1 MKEALD
7 IQVHGIVQGVG
18 FRPFVY
24 KIARRH
30 LIDGWVLNA
39 TEGVFIHAEGESRD
53 IDDFVMEI
61 SDNAPAAARVD
72 EILMKEVPLEGFDHF
87 EIRHSEEAA
96 TQATTLVS
104 PDLATCSECEA
115 ELFDPANR
123 RYHYPFIN
131 CTNCGP
137 RFTIIDEL
145 PYDRA
150 NTSMASFAMCDACA
164 TEYANPEDRR
174 FHAQPDACF
183 ACGPHISWRVVR
195 KAGEDVQGESA
206 QEQDAPV
213 RWGTTR
219 EESDAIFA
227 EAAALLQAGGIVA
240 VKGLGGFHLACD
252 ASNPKAL
259 AELRRRKHR
268 EGKAFAV
275 MMRTLE
281 DVRAV
286 CHVGN
291 AEEKL
296 LSGSVRPIVLLKKRA
311 DAHFAAGLADHLGEL
326 GVMLPYTP
334 VQHLLLDAFGG
345 TLVMTSGNLHNEP
358 IQIDDEEAF
367 AKLHA
372 VADAFLGN
380 NRLIRCRFDDSVV
393 RVIEAGSAGE
403 AVQMV
408 RRARGF
414 APMPLS
420 LKHGGASRCESEQ
433 QPVIFA
439 SGPEQKNTFCLLRG
453 EEAFVSQHI
462 GDMENAE
469 TFDAWLDAKAHYER
483 LFKAKPAVLA
493 ADAHPEYL
501 TSKWARSA
509 HEHAAAEAPHANGET
524 LQNANAGTP
533 GADAGDAL
541 PLEIVQHHHAHI
553 VSVMAENNLDE
564 AVIGVA
570 FDGTGYG
577 ADGCIWGG
585 EIMLANRQDFERFA
599 NFAYAPMPGG
609 AAAIKNPLRM
619 AYGMLWEYELLEH
632 PAAQRV
638 LEELGSAADVCDQ
651 MIERGLNCP
660 MTSSVGRMLDAAS
673 AMLGICTQPA
683 YEGEAAIL
691 LEAAMHEGS
700 CEQEPAGEPY
710 QIALTKNAATAEST
724 AHDTSVVLLDAQ
736 PLFAALLDD
745 MAAGVATCIIARKIH
760 DALVQ
765 AIVQTCLVAN
775 AAYSISTVALAGG
788 VFMNRYITEHAVV
801 ALEQAGFTVALN
813 VELPPNDGGISYG
826 QAAVAAAR
834 LSEKPTTK

>member
-1 MKEALD
+1 MREALD

-150 NTSMASFAMCDACA
+150 KTSMAPFAMCDACA

-195 KAGEDVQGESA
+195 KAGEDVQGEGA
-206 QEQDAPV
+206 QANSTPV
-213 RWGTTR
+213 RWGATR

-227 EAAALLQAGGIVA
+227 EAAALLRAGGIVA
-240 VKGLGGFHLACD
+240 VKGLGGFHLVCD
-252 ASNPKAL
+252 ASNPEAL

-275 MMRTLE
+275 MMHTLE
-281 DVRAV
+281 EVRAV

-311 DAHFAAGLADHLGEL
+311 DAHLAAGLADHLNEL

-345 TLVMTSGNLHNEP
+345 ALVMTSGNLHNEP
-358 IQIDDEEAF
+358 IQTDDEEAF
-367 AKLHA
+367 AKLHNI
-372 VADAFLGN
+372 ADAFLGN
-380 NRLIRCRFDDSVV
+380 NRPIRCRFDDSVV
-393 RVIEAGSAGE
+393 RVIKAGSAGE

-408 RRARGF
+408 RRARGY

-420 LKHGGASRCESEQ
+420 LKTSTANDSAGEQ

-439 SGPEQKNTFCLLRG
+439 AGPEQKNTFCLLRG

-469 TFDAWLDAKAHYER
+469 TFDAWLDAKTHYER
-483 LFKAKPAVLA
+483 LFKAEPTVLA

-501 TSKWARSA
+501 TSKWARDA
-509 HEHAAAEAPHANGET
+509 HERAGQAPQAGGEGAQAAGVAST
-524 LQNANAGTP
+524 Q
-533 GADAGDAL
+533 GARASEVL
-541 PLEIVQHHHAHI
+541 PMEIVQHHHAHI

-585 EIMLANRQDFERFA
+585 EVMLANRQDFERFA

-609 AAAIKNPLRM
+609 TAAIKNPLRM
-619 AYGMLWEYELLEH
+619 AYGMLWEYELLDH

-638 LEELGSAADVCDQ
+638 LNELGSAADVCDQ

-673 AMLGICTQPA
+673 AILGICTQPT

-691 LEAAMHEGS
+691 LEAAMHEGP
-700 CEQEPAGEPY
+700 CEQEPAGDPY

-745 MAAGVATCIIARKIH
+745 MAAGVATCVIARKIH

-775 AAYSISTVALAGG
+775 AAYGISTVALAGG
-788 VFMNRYITEHAVV
+788 VFMNRYLTEHAAA

-813 VELPPNDGGISYG
+813 IELPPNDGGISYG

-834 LSEKPTTK
+834 KDL